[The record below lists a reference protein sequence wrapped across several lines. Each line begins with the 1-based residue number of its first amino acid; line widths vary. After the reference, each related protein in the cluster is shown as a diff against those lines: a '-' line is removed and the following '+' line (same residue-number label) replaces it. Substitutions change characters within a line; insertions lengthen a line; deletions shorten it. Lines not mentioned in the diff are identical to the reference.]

1 MTHYS
6 LTNAAQA
13 DLHQLKVYSDERWG
27 VPHTREYLMA
37 LRTSL
42 QTLAENPGIGK
53 HRPED
58 SASSYSFP
66 FRSHVIYYLS
76 AEAGIT
82 IFAVLHKR
90 MVPEKH
96 LRPEI

>member
-13 DLHQLKVYSDERWG
+13 DLRQLKVYSDERWG
-27 VPHTREYLMA
+27 VRHTREYLMA
-37 LRTSL
+37 LRTGL
-42 QTLAENPGIGK
+42 QTLADNPNIGK
-53 HRPED
+53 HRPEV

-66 FRSHVIYYLS
+66 FRSHVIYYMN
-76 AEAGIT
+76 EDTGIT

-96 LRPEI
+96 LRSEV

>member
-6 LTNAAQA
+6 LTQAAQA
-13 DLHQLKVYSDERWG
+13 DLRQLKVYSDERWG
-27 VPHTREYLMA
+27 VRHTREYLMA

-42 QTLAENPGIGK
+42 QTLANNPNIGK
-53 HRPED
+53 HRPEV

-66 FRSHVIYYLS
+66 FRSHVIYYMN
-76 AEAGIT
+76 EDTGIT

-96 LRPEI
+96 LRSEI

>member
-6 LTNAAQA
+6 LTQAAQA
-13 DLHQLKVYSDERWG
+13 DLRQLKIYSDERWG
-27 VPHTREYLMA
+27 VRHTREYLMA

-42 QTLAENPGIGK
+42 QTLADNPNIGK
-53 HRPED
+53 HRPEV

-66 FRSHVIYYLS
+66 FRSHVIYYMN
-76 AEAGIT
+76 EDTGIT

-96 LRPEI
+96 LRSEI

>member
-27 VPHTREYLMA
+27 VRHTREYLMA

-53 HRPED
+53 HRPEV

>member
-6 LTNAAQA
+6 LTQAAQA
-13 DLHQLKVYSDERWG
+13 DLRQLKVYSDERWG
-27 VPHTREYLMA
+27 VRHTREYLMA
-37 LRTSL
+37 LRTGL
-42 QTLAENPGIGK
+42 QTLADNPNIGK
-53 HRPED
+53 HRPEV

-66 FRSHVIYYLS
+66 FRSHVIYYMN
-76 AEAGIT
+76 EDTGIT

-96 LRPEI
+96 LRSEI

>member
-1 MTHYS
+1 MAHFS
-6 LTNAAQA
+6 LTQAAQA
-13 DLHQLKVYSDERWG
+13 DLRQLKVYSNERWG

-42 QTLAENPGIGK
+42 QTLADNPGIGK
-53 HRPED
+53 HRPEV
-58 SASSYSFP
+58 SALSYSFP
-66 FRSHVIYYLS
+66 FRSHVIYYLN
-76 AEAGIT
+76 ADTGIT

-96 LRPEI
+96 LRSEI

>member
-6 LTNAAQA
+6 LTQAAQA
-13 DLHQLKVYSDERWG
+13 DLRQLKVYSDERWG
-27 VPHTREYLMA
+27 VRHTREYLMA

-42 QTLAENPGIGK
+42 QTLADNPNIGK
-53 HRPED
+53 HRPEV

-66 FRSHVIYYLS
+66 FRSHVIYYMN
-76 AEAGIT
+76 EDTGIT
-82 IFAVLHKR
+82 VFAVLHKR

-96 LRPEI
+96 LRSEI